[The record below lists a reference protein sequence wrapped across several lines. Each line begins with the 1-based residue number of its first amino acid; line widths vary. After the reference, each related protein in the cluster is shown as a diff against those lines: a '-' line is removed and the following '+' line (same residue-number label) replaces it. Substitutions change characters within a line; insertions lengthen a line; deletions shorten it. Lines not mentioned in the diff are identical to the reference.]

1 MEYQEGMSVEEFEA
15 FEEETELM
23 MEEDRLNE
31 IADEIRS
38 YSVIILDSAI
48 KIGKRFVEAK
58 ELCPRG
64 KWGEWVK
71 DKTGYEQSMAENYMK
86 IYREYGGGQLNL
98 GGDFT
103 KSQSIASL
111 GVTKLLELSKI
122 PADER
127 EAFVEENNITDSTT
141 VKELK
146 EKIKALEAE
155 NDKKDDEFLEK
166 ENEVEQLKKEL
177 KESSDLAE
185 AYEFEIE
192 ELKRQVK
199 ELEENPPQNDMEAMQ
214 KDSEIGELENTIAK
228 LEKEKEKLKSKADKA
243 QDKIKEAEEKQAAA
257 ENENKELKEKL
268 KDVENALSKAKKQ
281 MAGSETLTKINVL
294 FGNVQHELSELLSAL
309 DSSDEYAELKTKV
322 LAAISERLG
331 AR

>member
-141 VKELK
+141 VKELR

-155 NDKKDDEFLEK
+155 NDKKDDESLEK
-166 ENEVEQLKKEL
+166 ENEIEDLKKEL
-177 KESSDLAE
+177 KAAEDLKE
-185 AYEFEIE
+185 EYEFEIE
-192 ELKRQVK
+192 DLKKRIK
-199 ELEENPPQNDMEAMQ
+199 ELEENPPQNDMEAM
-214 KDSEIGELENTIAK
+214 KNDSEKQELENTISK
-228 LEKEKEKLKSKADKA
+228 LEKKIDKLTGDAGKASE
-243 QDKIKEAEEKQAAA
+243 KIKKLEEKQKLTED
-257 ENENKELKEKL
+257 ENAELKKKL
-268 KDVENALSKAKKQ
+268 REVDEALVKARKQ
-281 MAGSETLTKINVL
+281 ASGNETLTKINVL
-294 FGNVQHELSELLSAL
+294 FGNVQHELSELISAL
-309 DSSDEYAELKTKV
+309 DSSDEYAELKAKV
-322 LAAISERLG
+322 LAAISERLVV
-331 AR
+331 